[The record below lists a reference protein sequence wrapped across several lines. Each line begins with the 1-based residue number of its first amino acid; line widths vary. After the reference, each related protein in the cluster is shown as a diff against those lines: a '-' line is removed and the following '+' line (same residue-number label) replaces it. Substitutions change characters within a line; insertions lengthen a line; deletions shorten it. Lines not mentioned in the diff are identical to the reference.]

1 MIFEALEL
9 IRAELQA
16 YIKPF
21 SATASVELGSVA
33 NVAGSQ
39 ADKILVSLINVEEEI
54 ALKNISPYQRNPMG
68 GFDIKNPPV
77 FLNLYVLIA
86 ANFNSND
93 TYSTALKLL
102 ARVIQCFQGK
112 RTYTVANTPD
122 APSFTDPQATML
134 YVTMDLHSLSFEK
147 INQLWGTLGG
157 KQVPF
162 VCYKMR
168 VVEEQADKQIGGGS
182 AIMTIETGGQ
192 VIEMKMDN

>member
-16 YIKPF
+16 YIRPF
-21 SATASVELGSVA
+21 STTAKVELGSIT

-39 ADKILVSLINVEEEI
+39 SDKILVSLINVEEEN
-54 ALKNISPYQRNPMG
+54 ALKNISPYQRNPTG
-68 GFDIKNPPV
+68 GFDVKNPPI

-86 ANFNSND
+86 ANFTDNP
-93 TYSTALKLL
+93 TYETALKLL
-102 ARVIQCFQGK
+102 ARIIQCFQAK
-112 RTYTVANTPD
+112 RTYTVANTPRD
-122 APSFTDPQATML
+122 IEFADPQASTL
-134 YVTMDLHSLSFEK
+134 HVTMDLYSMSFEK

-168 VVEEQADKQIGGGS
+168 VVEEQADKQVGGGS
-182 AIMTIETGGQ
+182 AIMTIETNGQ
-192 VIEMKMDN
+192 LINTALGN